1 MSIAQQVLAALAEV
15 AEIDDV
21 QRDLDIRLFDN
32 HILDSLKTVE
42 FILLVSDRLG
52 LEVSPAEID
61 REKWATP
68 GRIVQYFEARL
79 SS

>member
-15 AEIDDV
+15 AEIEDV
-21 QRDLDIRLFDN
+21 KRVLDIRLFDE

-42 FILLVSDRLG
+42 FILLLSDRLG
-52 LEVSPAEID
+52 LDISPAEID

-68 GRIVQYFEARL
+68 AKIVEYFEARV